1 MAGNRAACYLERIV
15 HDTDGSADRGP
26 GMILAGQVAVV
37 TGAGSGMGRAI
48 AHGLADQGC
57 RVVAVGRREE
67 KLIETVDTY
76 EGSGSIVV
84 CKVDVGDRVQVEALY
99 GWINGNVG
107 PTDILVN
114 NAGINIR
121 DRALS
126 KLSLDDW
133 DKLIQINLTG
143 VFHMIH
149 GVLPTMRERKT
160 GLIINISSVAGIR
173 PSPLGGAAYT
183 ASKFGVSG
191 LTGVVALEEARHGI
205 RCSSI
210 CPGEVATPILDQRPE
225 PVSAERR
232 AAMVQPEDIAA
243 AVVFIARL
251 PPRAH
256 VPELIIKPTLQEFA

>member
-1 MAGNRAACYLERIV
+1 
-15 HDTDGSADRGP
+15 
-26 GMILAGQVAVV
+26 MILAGKVALV

-48 AHGLADQGC
+48 AHALADEGC
-57 RVVAVGRREE
+57 RVVAVGRREAM
-67 KLIETVDTY
+67 LHETVSTY
-76 EGSGSIVV
+76 DGRGSIVV
-84 CKVDVGDRVQVEALY
+84 WKVDVGNRDEVEGLY
-99 GWINGNVG
+99 GWVNGNVG
-107 PTDILVN
+107 PVDILVN

-121 DRALS
+121 DRSLA
-126 KLSLDDW
+126 KLGLDDW
-133 DKLIQINLTG
+133 DRLIQINLTG

-149 GVLPTMRERKT
+149 GVLPTMRQRQQ

-191 LTGVVALEEARHGI
+191 LTGVVALEEAKHGI

-232 AAMVQPEDIAA
+232 ASMVQPEDIAA
-243 AVVFIARL
+243 AVVFIAQL

-256 VPELIIKPTLQEFA
+256 IPELIIKPTNQEFA